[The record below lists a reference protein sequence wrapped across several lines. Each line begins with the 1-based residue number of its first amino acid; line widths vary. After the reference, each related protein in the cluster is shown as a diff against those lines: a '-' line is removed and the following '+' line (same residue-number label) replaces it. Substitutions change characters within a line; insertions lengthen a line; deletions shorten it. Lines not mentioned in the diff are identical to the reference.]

1 MTVVTYLQNMQTG
14 ETTFKVGDEVE
25 NDSIRFFIG
34 LINDSGN
41 LCFVDKDKPWTV
53 KDQTNPM
60 AKCMLQ
66 GNFGITSH
74 LLKQVDSI
82 MKAGEA

>member
-34 LINDSGN
+34 MINDSHK
-41 LCFVDKDKPWTV
+41 LCFVDKNKPWTV
-53 KDQTNPM
+53 KDQTSPM
-60 AKCMLQ
+60 VKCMAQ
-66 GNFGITSH
+66 GNFGITSS
-74 LLKQVDSI
+74 LLRHTDA
-82 MKAGEA
+82 MLKAREA